1 MPDDSQHAADPI
13 VAGATIAES
22 SMRPNKLARILATVI
37 VSSVTAAIVT
47 RLLGRKAGFVALV
60 VSASAHEVLEAPL
73 ARVIG
78 ERLNLM
84 TS

>member
-1 MPDDSQHAADPI
+1 MADESQQAADPMVTAPT
-13 VAGATIAES
+13 VAEPP
-22 SMRPNKLARILATVI
+22 MRPNKLARILATVI
-37 VSSVTAAIVT
+37 VSSVTAAIMT
-47 RLLGRKAGFVALV
+47 RLLGRKAGFLALV

-73 ARVIG
+73 ARVLG

>member
-1 MPDDSQHAADPI
+1 MAEESQHAEPI
-13 VAGATIAES
+13 VTGLTVAEPP
-22 SMRPNKLARILATVI
+22 MRPNKLARILATVI
-37 VSSVTAAIVT
+37 VSSVTAAIMT
-47 RLLGRKAGFVALV
+47 RLFGRKAGFVALV
-60 VSASAHEVLEAPL
+60 VSASAHEVVEAPL

>member
-1 MPDDSQHAADPI
+1 MADDSQHAAEPI
-13 VAGATIAES
+13 VEAATVAEP

-60 VSASAHEVLEAPL
+60 VSASAHEVVEAPL
-73 ARVIG
+73 ARVLG